1 MMVDE
6 NLECGIDTE
15 CYLVQLLTT
24 LNLKETYQ
32 PIDHGSMTTVIMYR
46 AQYLINN
53 TSSLIIPFLLG
64 DDTTL
69 RSVISIPRFL
79 TMGTIVNLVKD
90 QLVRSEFNKVFILQL
105 DSPGKGLLDS
115 VTYESYFATI
125 PGGIFSNVIPL
136 FSLIQCTTS
145 DGTIFLPLK
154 IYTLVSLS
162 LSIILFKI
170 VSHDSWCIIYHNLI
184 LRNNI

>member
-6 NLECGIDTE
+6 YLECGVECGMDTE
-15 CYLVQLLTT
+15 YYLVQLLTT

-32 PIDHGSMTTVIMYR
+32 PIDHGTMATVIRYQ
-46 AQYLINN
+46 APYLINN
-53 TSSLIIPFLLG
+53 TSSLILPFILG

-69 RSVISIPRFL
+69 RIIIGIPRLL

-90 QLVRSEFNKVFILQL
+90 QLVRSEFNQVFILQL

-115 VTYESYFATI
+115 VTYESSFANI
-125 PGGIFSNVIPL
+125 PVGIFSNVTPL

-145 DGTIFLPLK
+145 DGTTFLPIK

-162 LSIILFKI
+162 YRSFSSRLCLTIFG
-170 VSHDSWCIIYHNLI
+170 VSFTTI
-184 LRNNI
+184 